1 MATTDGQNNNFV
13 YLDQDM
19 FILGCRASDGGR
31 WALFFFK
38 LISQYGGVVIGWGR
52 RMGKLL
58 FYGGFEVESGFGNR
72 WKFKEQKSKNGQ
84 IKSGQVKCLILWPCF
99 FNKIR

>member
-52 RMGKLL
+52 RRGKSYFTVALKM
-58 FYGGFEVESGFGNR
+58 E
-72 WKFKEQKSKNGQ
+72 
-84 IKSGQVKCLILWPCF
+84 I
-99 FNKIR
+99 